1 MLWIAQILGN
11 SIVTINQKED
21 VSSLCYVITE
31 YGNPELETRCVV

>member
-21 VSSLCYVITE
+21 VSSLCYVITD
-31 YGNPELETRCVV
+31 YVNPELKTRCVV